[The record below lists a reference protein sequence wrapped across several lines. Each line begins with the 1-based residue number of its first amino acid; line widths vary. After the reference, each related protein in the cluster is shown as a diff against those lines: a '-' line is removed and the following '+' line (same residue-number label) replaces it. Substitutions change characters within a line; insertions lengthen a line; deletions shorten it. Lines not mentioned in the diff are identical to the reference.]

1 MSLSTPLFAAA
12 LAIPLSLPA
21 AAQDRATLGNDVAP
35 MATTDPQIMIYRVA
49 GVVDSG
55 SDLNLGTATAFMC
68 YNNSSTAE
76 NVRFRLLNWNGA
88 VSADKTMV
96 IPSKRTRTATT
107 HLTLALL
114 EDLSLAPGTPITQ
127 GSAGIIATNKD
138 IYCSAMIVNASAVVP
153 SGIALHMVRFNP
165 QPGTVE

>member
-12 LAIPLSLPA
+12 LAIPLTLPA

-35 MATTDPQIMIYRVA
+35 MATTDPEVMIYRVA

-55 SDLNLGTATAFMC
+55 GGPDFGTATAFMC
-68 YNNSSTAE
+68 YNNSRVTE
-76 NVRFRLLNWNGA
+76 KVRFRLINWIG
-88 VSADKTMV
+88 VV
-96 IPSKRTRTATT
+96 ISGKIMFIAPKGTRTAAT
-107 HLTLALL
+107 HPTLALL
-114 EDLSLAPGTPITQ
+114 EDLSLAPGVPITQ

-138 IYCSAMIVNASAVVP
+138 IYCSAMIVNAGATIP